1 MDEPTTTN
9 LPVALDHTTL
19 AQVVEEGTRRY
30 FEERRKR
37 VPGFIDRHFSWRGAR
52 QLHKRAL
59 GWDIAKAPVNLALT
73 APNFALRV
81 GSLALRRMKREG
93 LATRLDKINLNL
105 ATDVG
110 REIEW
115 LLITDLL
122 ELPYKQGADK
132 EGGRQST
139 RDALADTILSD
150 PRIETY
156 LRSQFAIM
164 DAAASD
170 PAFRTRAADLIGSYI
185 GARGA
190 TADIATSIFSL
201 AAGAATLKQFTPGV
215 VSLGPALAGVLAQ
228 KMAIAGFPLGAGI
241 GGAWYGVFPAAAG
254 PALTLGLTGGL
265 AAVAS
270 TLAAFSGMVVD
281 PIMAGTGLHRRRL
294 TSMLTALEQ
303 EVMGGDPARLPLTD
317 HYLARLAD
325 LLDLVRALTRL
336 GG

>member
-1 MDEPTTTN
+1 MDDPTTTN
-9 LPVALDHTTL
+9 LPVALDRTTL

-30 FEERRKR
+30 FEVRRQR
-37 VPGFIDRHFSWRGAR
+37 VPGFIDRHFSWQGAR
-52 QLHKRAL
+52 RLHKRAL

-73 APNFALRV
+73 APNFALRL

-105 ATDVG
+105 DTDVG

-122 ELPYKQGADK
+122 ELPYAQGN
-132 EGGRQST
+132 RQST
-139 RDALADTILSD
+139 QDALADTILSD
-150 PRIETY
+150 PRIEIY
-156 LRSQFAIM
+156 LRSQFAIL
-164 DAAASD
+164 DAAAAD
-170 PAFRTRAADLIGSYI
+170 PAFRTRAADLIGSYV

-190 TADIATSIFSL
+190 TADIATSVFSL

-241 GGAWYGVFPAAAG
+241 GGAWYGIFPAAAG
-254 PALTLGLTGGL
+254 PVLTLGLTGGL

-303 EVMGGDPARLPLTD
+303 EVMGGDTASLPLTD

-336 GG
+336 GS